1 MAIKIIRAS
10 VAAETEKINALV
22 YGKSGVGKTV
32 LSASSGSSTLI
43 ISADRGLKSLKDAP
57 DNVEV
62 AIISS
67 LEELDEMY
75 DDIYTHEPDYDWL
88 SLDSL
93 SEIGEVVLAEE
104 KRKVK
109 DGRKAYGEYRDIMM
123 ERIRKFRDLNYNVL
137 MTAKLGRMSD
147 DNTGFVSYGPD
158 MPGNQLGPQLAYYF
172 DLVMHLDVMEDD
184 DGNEVRELQT
194 VATKTHVCKNRGN
207 ELEDYEPADLQ
218 LIASKLSGGKP
229 PKPKRKKLKR
239 KLKRTKKED

>member
-1 MAIKIIRAS
+1 MAIKIIKAND
-10 VAAETEKINALV
+10 AAESEKINALV
-22 YGKSGVGKTV
+22 YGGSGVGKTV
-32 LSASSGSSTLI
+32 LSASSDTPTLI
-43 ISADRGLKSLKDAP
+43 ISADRGLKSLKGAP

-67 LEELDEMY
+67 LDELDEMY
-75 DDIYTHEPDYDWL
+75 DDIYTHEPDYDWI

-104 KRKVK
+104 KKKVK

-123 ERIRKFRDLNYNVL
+123 ERIRKFRDLDYNVL
-137 MTAKLGRMSD
+137 MTAKLGRLSD

-172 DLVMHLDVMEDD
+172 DLVMHLSVMEDD

-194 VATKTHVCKNRGN
+194 VATKTHVCKNRGD
-207 ELEDYEPADLQ
+207 ELDDYEIANLKH
-218 LIASKLSGGKP
+218 IASKLSGGET

-239 KLKRTKKED
+239 KLKKGKK